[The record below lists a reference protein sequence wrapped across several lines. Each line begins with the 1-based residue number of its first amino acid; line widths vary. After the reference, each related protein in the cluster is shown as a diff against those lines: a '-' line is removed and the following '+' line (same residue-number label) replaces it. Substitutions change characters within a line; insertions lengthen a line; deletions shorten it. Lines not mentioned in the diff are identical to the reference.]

1 MKRGRTAEAV
11 ICKILICENV
21 ERKKRLEAKRT
32 IKNVV
37 KNNSSV
43 RKGPE

>member
-1 MKRGRTAEAV
+1 MIHR
-11 ICKILICENV
+11 ILKLENV

-37 KNNSSV
+37 KNNLSIN
-43 RKGPE
+43 KGPED